1 MLKCIIVD
9 EQAQA
14 TQSLKNYIKKI
25 PFLELTGSFADP
37 KAALV
42 FLKNK
47 PADLVFLHIRK
58 PEENESPYIRLFQLN
73 AMVILISANINLALD
88 GFENNVVDFLV
99 KPVLFDRFYRAA
111 EKAYKIKKPKELTK
125 PHTESAPLKGGYIFI
140 KEATRMVRVEL
151 DDIYYV
157 MGLKNYVSILTKS
170 HRIVSLQTM
179 KQMQELLPS
188 HRFIRVHRSYFVAMD
203 KIISVEKQQIHVKDK
218 VIPIGNIYLPLFMKK
233 LMKISNQ

>member
-1 MLKCIIVD
+1 MLKCIMVD

-14 TQSLKNYIKKI
+14 TQVFKNYIKKI
-25 PFLELTGSFADP
+25 PFLNLTGSFTDS

-58 PEENESPYIRLFQLN
+58 PEKSGRPFIRLFQLN
-73 AMVILISANINLALD
+73 AMVILISLNKNLALE

-99 KPVLFDRFYRAA
+99 KPVLFERFYRAA
-111 EKAYKIKKPKELTK
+111 EKAYKINKPAEQGKWH
-125 PHTESAPLKGGYIFI
+125 PESAPLKGGYIFI
-140 KEATRMVRVEL
+140 KESTRLVRVEL

-179 KQMQELLPS
+179 KQMEELLPS
-188 HRFIRVHRSYFVAMD
+188 HRFIRVHRSYFVAID
-203 KIISVEKQQIHVKDK
+203 KIISVEKQQVHVKDK
-218 VIPIGNIYLPLFMKK
+218 VIPIGSIYLSHFMKK
-233 LMKISNQ
+233 LLKISNQ